1 MTFGPYLWPM
11 TSDEQYMRRCLNLA
25 ANGLGSVAPNPM
37 VGAVLVCGGKIIG
50 EGYHQRYG
58 QAHAEVNA
66 IKDAEFRFERGD
78 WKELGFEKVE
88 DLMKASTIYV
98 SLEPCAHYGKTPPCA
113 DLIIAKGIGCVVAGI
128 RDPFKEV
135 DGKGIEKLEKA
146 GVSVKVAVLEEECRR
161 GNRRFFSF
169 HTKRR
174 PYIILKWAESADG
187 CIGKV
192 DARIP
197 ISNGVSNVLV
207 HRWRSE
213 EAAIL
218 VSARTALVDDP
229 ALTNRHWPG
238 AHPLRLVLDRHG
250 ALPAHLQV
258 LDNSGPTL
266 IYNTRRE
273 EGPYVRLE
281 NAENLLPAML
291 DDLFERKVLSVLV
304 EGGKRLSQS
313 FISQGLWDEI
323 RVIRSSSVYIPGGIP
338 APVLPAARLEESFD
352 LEGDRV
358 AIYTSFAR

>member
-1 MTFGPYLWPM
+1 
-11 TSDEQYMRRCLNLA
+11 MRRCLSLA

-37 VGAVLVCGGKIIG
+37 VGAVLVCQERIIG

-78 WKELGFEKVE
+78 WTALGFEKIE

-98 SLEPCAHYGKTPPCA
+98 SLEPCTHYGKTPPCA
-113 DLIIAKGIGCVVAGI
+113 DLIIAKGIGSVVAGI

-146 GVSVKVAVLEEECRR
+146 GVSVKVSVLEEECRR
-161 GNRRFFSF
+161 ENRRFFSF

-187 CIGKV
+187 HIGQA

-197 ISNGVSNVLV
+197 ISNAVSNVLV

-218 VSARTALVDDP
+218 VSARTAMVDDP

-238 AHPLRLVLDRHG
+238 GNPLRLVLDRHG
-250 ALPAHLQV
+250 MLPAHLKV
-258 LDNSGPTL
+258 LDGMIPA
-266 IYNTRRE
+266 IVYNTRLE

-281 NAENLLPAML
+281 AAENLIPAML
-291 DDLFERKVLSVLV
+291 EDLYHKKVLSVLV
-304 EGGKRLSQS
+304 EGGATLLQS
-313 FISQGLWDEI
+313 FITQGLWDEI
-323 RVIRSSSVYIPGGIP
+323 RVIRSSSVYIPGGIT
-338 APVLPAARLEESFD
+338 APILPAAHLEESFD
-352 LEGDRV
+352 LEGDGV